1 MKAGSKRRRSRAE
14 IERDK
19 LLNAQREREV
29 QEKLSQFAQMQ
40 MELSE
45 YKRLDVNRQIL
56 SDSYIY
62 LQKKGLL
69 KQNSQGQTVCVDD
82 FQEAEA
88 LRLQIAED
96 ARIAAQMQREMQA
109 QPSFTPDP
117 ERQKSSLMLEEGE
130 AEYNKQIQAKSGNQ
144 NTLQSS
150 SNAPQN

>member
-69 KQNSQGQTVCVDD
+69 KQNSQG
-82 FQEAEA
+82 
-88 LRLQIAED
+88 
-96 ARIAAQMQREMQA
+96 
-109 QPSFTPDP
+109 
-117 ERQKSSLMLEEGE
+117 
-130 AEYNKQIQAKSGNQ
+130 
-144 NTLQSS
+144 
-150 SNAPQN
+150 